1 MFRKDGDAWR
11 MYNLKTMFERNVDGA
26 WDKSSSLSVVK
37 SVFSK
42 CSMSVTRYAYCV
54 KGGFYD
60 QTVYAHDDSRSKI
73 PRKGSGVLSNIKRYG
88 GYSGLST
95 SYFAVVQSEGK
106 KGKII
111 KTIEAVPLLICKQTK
126 EDEARIC
133 SYFESRGL
141 VNPKLLVPKIK
152 SNQLVCYNGMP
163 VYITGISEAQI
174 LVQNAVELFTDN
186 KTDEY
191 VKSLAEFCE
200 RNRSKLDEM
209 QEENFIIKTNRMGE
223 VKLNID
229 RNRNIKLYR
238 FLAEKLEDK
247 IYGGIG
253 YCATFRKILTDG
265 FAAFTALPVA
275 KQAKV
280 LLQILNFFQ
289 CNAQLSDLSL
299 IGGSKLNGKLQPSK
313 NITDVDFKIIHQS
326 CCGLTVKERKV

>member
-1 MFRKDGDAWR
+1 
-11 MYNLKTMFERNVDGA
+11 
-26 WDKSSSLSVVK
+26 
-37 SVFSK
+37 
-42 CSMSVTRYAYCV
+42 
-54 KGGFYD
+54 
-60 QTVYAHDDSRSKI
+60 
-73 PRKGSGVLSNIKRYG
+73 
-88 GYSGLST
+88 
-95 SYFAVVQSEGK
+95 
-106 KGKII
+106 
-111 KTIEAVPLLICKQTK
+111 
-126 EDEARIC
+126 
-133 SYFESRGL
+133 
-141 VNPKLLVPKIK
+141 
-152 SNQLVCYNGMP
+152 MP

-299 IGGSKLNGKLQPSK
+299 IGGSKLNGKLRPSK